1 MMESGMKVLVAARSR
16 LDLKQSH
23 LNDEIPVV
31 RGVRTVLGAA
41 LFDSSEKIVRYVSEY
56 LSEGARDGSLAFES
70 LETYGRNLG
79 YLIEHHQKDEDYS
92 HLTPDEILLR
102 LSSSS
107 FSQYFSHLREVEH
120 LAGTTIR
127 NRDATYLAFYTE
139 FLCAEGRGRKAYRH
153 DNPYEL
159 GLFTPAPK
167 RKLVKPCDPG
177 ELKALILC
185 SQLERERCLLQFVFD
200 AGLRSSEV
208 GRVTLRAVKDALNFA
223 NTKLLGRPG
232 TEGAQPN
239 YCPVF
244 IEGSKGRG
252 NNFKERYSL
261 VSRPTLERIRRYH
274 ASPLYKKYAAR
285 HASEDVTPCFFNADG
300 NAYTEDSFAKL
311 MERLSERGV
320 KAGRLQRNVSP
331 HKLRHGNA
339 YAILNSPDLGESL
352 LDRMVMAQKSL
363 GHSRLQT
370 LETYTAIPQEIYN
383 SLCSADSELKTR
395 ADVMAQL
402 AAETRKRIDLS
413 DTK

>member
-1 MMESGMKVLVAARSR
+1 MKVLVAARSR

-23 LNDEIPVV
+23 LNDEAPSV
-31 RGVRTVLGAA
+31 GGGRTVLGAA
-41 LFDSSEKIVRYVSEY
+41 LFDGKEQIVRYVSEY
-56 LSEGARDGSLAFES
+56 LTEGAKDSTLSFET

-107 FSQYFSHLREVEH
+107 LSQYFCHLREVGN

-127 NRDATYLAFYTE
+127 NRDATYLAFYSE
-139 FLCAEGRGRKAYRH
+139 FLCVDGKRRKAYRA
-153 DNPYEL
+153 DNPYVL

-167 RKLVKPCDPG
+167 RKLVQPCDPG
-177 ELKALILC
+177 ELKELILC

-208 GRVTLRAVKDALNFA
+208 GRVTLKSVKDALSFA
-223 NTKLLGRPG
+223 STKLLGRPG
-232 TEGAQPN
+232 TEGALPN
-239 YCPVF
+239 YCPIF

-261 VSRPTLERIRRYH
+261 VSRPTLERIRKYH

-285 HASEDVTPCFFNADG
+285 HASEAVTPCFFNANG
-300 NAYTEDSFAKL
+300 EAYTEDSFAKL
-311 MERLSERGV
+311 MERVSERGT
-320 KAGRLQRNVSP
+320 KSGRLSRMVSP

-352 LDRMVMAQKSL
+352 LDRMVIAQKSL

-370 LETYTAIPQEIYN
+370 METYTAIPQEIYN
-383 SLCSADSELKTR
+383 SLCNADSELKNR

-413 DTK
+413 DKK